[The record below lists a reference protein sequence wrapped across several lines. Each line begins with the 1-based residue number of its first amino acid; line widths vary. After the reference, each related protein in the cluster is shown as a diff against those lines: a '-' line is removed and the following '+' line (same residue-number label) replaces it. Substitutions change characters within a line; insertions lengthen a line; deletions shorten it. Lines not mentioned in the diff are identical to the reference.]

1 MDFRIA
7 DKGTSMSQGVALFFL
22 LTQNLGPGECL
33 GGGVSVHVG
42 TYMGALIYEHIQYK
56 TGSQWRKD
64 GGTRKR
70 DSKYQNKRGPVNM
83 PHRILKF

>member
-1 MDFRIA
+1 
-7 DKGTSMSQGVALFFL
+7 
-22 LTQNLGPGECL
+22 
-33 GGGVSVHVG
+33 
-42 TYMGALIYEHIQYK
+42 MGAYMCALIDKHIQYK
-56 TGSQWRKD
+56 TGGLWRKD